1 MSEALFVAFPG
12 TISLPVCVCVRAFP
26 ACIPDAPPSCVQRA
40 QLGSMDS
47 SSETDGDGARPLWG
61 QLHP

>member
-12 TISLPVCVCVRAFP
+12 TVLLPLRVCVRVFP

-40 QLGSMDS
+40 GPGSLGS
-47 SSETDGDGARPLWG
+47 SSETDGDGPRPLWG
-61 QLHP
+61 QLRP